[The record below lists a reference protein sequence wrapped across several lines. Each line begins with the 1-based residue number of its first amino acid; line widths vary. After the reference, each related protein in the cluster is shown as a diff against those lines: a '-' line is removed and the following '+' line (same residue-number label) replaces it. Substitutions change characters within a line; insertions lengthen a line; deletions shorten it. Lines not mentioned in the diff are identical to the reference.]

1 MSAINLILQQPRG
14 LILDKHPLRH
24 MNMNIRFSR
33 MRVKLLRATTKV
45 REALTAL
52 KAESEAKCSTAVV
65 SDDLWRQILALPQ
78 LKIHDLAAASR
89 VCRALRALAADDV
102 VWEAAYARRWLGS
115 SARATGWRQRYQVA
129 GP

>member
-1 MSAINLILQQPRG
+1 
-14 LILDKHPLRH
+14 
-24 MNMNIRFSR
+24 MNIRFSW